1 MRGLSEKG
9 VATWAAPRR
18 RTVMNVALRFSG
30 LVVVALLVAL
40 PAFAI
45 VNGTV
50 VSETRFA
57 DQYPWAVARRSI
69 KSGGVC
75 TGQLVAPEWVLTAAH
90 CASSGVLVH
99 ARHRDRTQA
108 EGIAVAEAIR
118 HPLYDKETGV
128 WDVGL
133 LRLAE
138 PVAGPVVALASAEDA
153 AALLKENALAAIA
166 GWGKRVSG
174 AGFSELLV
182 ESEVALGALR
192 RDESRFIFIDRASGP
207 CGGDSGGPLLLR
219 RADGSRVLVGIAS
232 RVAGNLCADG
242 GGISVYADVAA
253 ARPFIE
259 QHVPGLR

>member
-1 MRGLSEKG
+1 MRFHFHGFLQG
-9 VATWAAPRR
+9 
-18 RTVMNVALRFSG
+18 
-30 LVVVALLVAL
+30 AL
-40 PAFAI
+40 PGLLLGLLFGASPASAI

-50 VSETRFA
+50 VSEARFA
-57 DQYPWAVARRSI
+57 GQYPWVVALVGI
-69 KSGGVC
+69 EKGGVC
-75 TGQLVAPEWVLTAAH
+75 SAQLVAPGWVLTAAH
-90 CASSGVLVH
+90 CSSTGVEVRLG
-99 ARHRDRTQA
+99 ARDRGQA
-108 EGIAVAEAIR
+108 RVVQVAEAIR

-138 PVAGPVVALASAEDA
+138 PVAGPVVALASTEDA